1 MSHVERMRPMLGT
14 FVTIKAEGAAGTTPE
29 AVSAAI
35 ESAFRT
41 IERVDQL
48 MSFYRCNSD
57 INRLNRARPGSIYRV
72 HAWTFHVLRE
82 SLKLWKLS
90 GGAFDCN
97 VGASLVKNG
106 LLPKINF
113 VRSSQT
119 LPYGQAICLRSNHSI
134 KLISKVALDLG
145 GIAKGF
151 AVDLAVKTLRSHHM
165 EIGMVNAG
173 GDLRAFGEV
182 SQPILLRCADSPSQV
197 RTLGALT
204 NGAIA
209 TSASYFVDTN
219 THDNSNSSAIVN
231 VKKKRLHTMTS
242 SISVIARNCLLA
254 DGLTKVAALRGRVPR
269 RLIRYAKASVIT
281 S

>member
-1 MSHVERMRPMLGT
+1 MLHVERMRPMLGT
-14 FVTIKAEGAAGTTPE
+14 FVTIRASGPAGTTPE

-41 IERVDQL
+41 IARVDQL
-48 MSFYRCNSD
+48 MSFHRYKSD
-57 INRLNRARPGSIYRV
+57 IGRLNRARPGAICRV
-72 HAWTFHVLRE
+72 NGWTFHVLRE
-82 SLKLWKLS
+82 SLKLWKWS

-134 KLISKVALDLG
+134 KIISKVALDLG

-151 AVDLAVKTLRSHHM
+151 AVDLAVRTLRSHHM

-173 GDLRAFGEV
+173 GDLRAFGEE
-182 SQPILLRCADSPSQV
+182 SQPIFLRCADDPSQM
-197 RTLGALT
+197 RLIGALT

-209 TSASYFVDTN
+209 TSGSYFVGTDMQDT
-219 THDNSNSSAIVN
+219 SNLSAIVN
-231 VKKKRLHTMTS
+231 VKKKKRHTMTN

-269 RLIRYAKASVIT
+269 RLTRYAKASVVT
-281 S
+281 P